1 MKRQL
6 HTCRRQ
12 RLAMERQGLPMW
24 GARDALIAEARAH
37 HTLIVVGE
45 TGSGKT
51 TQIPQLLLEAGLA
64 GQRGL
69 IGCTQPR
76 RVAAVTVA
84 RRVADEMGVQLGQQV
99 GGGRCCGLVVLHACH
114 MALRVAPYCKHW

>member
-1 MKRQL
+1 
-6 HTCRRQ
+6 
-12 RLAMERQGLPMW
+12 MW
-24 GARDALIAEARAH
+24 AARGALVAEARAH

-99 GGGRCCGLVVLHACH
+99 GVTVT
-114 MALRVAPYCKHW
+114 ALCFS

>member
-1 MKRQL
+1 
-6 HTCRRQ
+6 
-12 RLAMERQGLPMW
+12 MW

-99 GGGRCCGLVVLHACH
+99 GGGWPLLLSGGTACTCFNDLVCCIFLQAI
-114 MALRVAPYCKHW
+114 